1 MSRLGYY
8 LNYAYAYMKIY
19 SKMAIKA
26 ILGLLIIGIVYWRI
40 LFHLRNSQ
48 LWKSDTCPRCK
59 KNSLKR
65 IHRTSFDRF
74 LSNITRLHFRRFK
87 CSSCSWTGLL
97 RSSDRLHRLP
107 DEFSPDETPGVN
119 VWKAS
124 KALKGMKLT
133 QKKQSTS
140 PKSRTVI
147 SSVLLFFMLYW
158 NYRKCVNDKPG

>member
-1 MSRLGYY
+1 MAKKKPKHFTLNEYLIDLLVIASIAILILFVVNPNEFMSRLGYY

-119 VWKAS
+119 V
-124 KALKGMKLT
+124 
-133 QKKQSTS
+133 
-140 PKSRTVI
+140 
-147 SSVLLFFMLYW
+147 
-158 NYRKCVNDKPG
+158 